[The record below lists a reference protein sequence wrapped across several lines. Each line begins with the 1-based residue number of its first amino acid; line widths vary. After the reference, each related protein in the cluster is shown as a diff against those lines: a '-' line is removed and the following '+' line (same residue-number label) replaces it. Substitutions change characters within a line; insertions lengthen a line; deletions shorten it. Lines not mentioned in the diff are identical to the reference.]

1 MGSQMTKI
9 LLEKGHTVTGYNRTR
24 SKVEWL
30 IEKGMKFADSP
41 RAVAQAADITF
52 SMVTNSD
59 AVSQIANGPNG
70 IIEGLS
76 SGKIWI
82 DMSTASPA
90 LSRSLAVKVREK
102 GADLVDAPVSG
113 SVITVQQ
120 NKLSVMVGGRPET
133 FERVKPLLLD
143 LGPKV
148 THVGENGLALVMKIA
163 TNLNL
168 PVQIMAFTEA
178 VLLAEKSGIK
188 RETAIEVLLG
198 SVVASPMLQ
207 YRGPFVLN
215 PPEEAWFNVNMMQKD
230 MQLALE
236 LGRQVNVPLPTGS
249 VANEYLTAARAM
261 GLAEKDFAI
270 MFKVLERLAGVS
282 K

>member
-1 MGSQMTKI
+1 MCI
-9 LLEKGHTVTGYNRTR
+9 RDRGHTVTGYNRTR

-30 IEKGMKFADSP
+30 IEKGMKWADSP

-102 GADLVDAPVSG
+102 GADMVDAPVSG

-120 NKLSVMVGGRPET
+120 NKLSVMAVSY
-133 FERVKPLLLD
+133 
-143 LGPKV
+143 
-148 THVGENGLALVMKIA
+148 THL
-163 TNLNL
+163 T
-168 PVQIMAFTEA
+168 
-178 VLLAEKSGIK
+178 
-188 RETAIEVLLG
+188 
-198 SVVASPMLQ
+198 
-207 YRGPFVLN
+207 
-215 PPEEAWFNVNMMQKD
+215 
-230 MQLALE
+230 
-236 LGRQVNVPLPTGS
+236 LPT
-249 VANEYLTAARAM
+249 
-261 GLAEKDFAI
+261 
-270 MFKVLERLAGVS
+270 
-282 K
+282 